1 MRIVG
6 IWGFSLCLAWPFLNA
21 SATTTH
27 DLDTEISVVMEQ
39 FDCIGLSVIVV
50 KNNKVS
56 FQNTYGYNPDYS
68 DESKRNRIPNN
79 GIYWWA
85 SVSKTFISTAIMQ
98 LAERGV
104 VSLEDDVNKYLDFDV
119 RNPTYPNT
127 AITIQMLLCHRSS
140 LNDTKYRMGFDMLI
154 PEKNRNYKKNYN
166 DYEPGK
172 GYDYCNLNYNLLAA
186 IVEKASGKRFDIYVK
201 DNICKSLGLSGSYN
215 KLDLDSNMFVKT
227 YCFNQKTKRYNKY
240 IPYRHYT
247 NESLKNYVLGLSTP
261 TFSPAGGMRA
271 TTMDLA
277 KWMMVHMNYGTYKK
291 TRVLSRESELEM
303 WKPRSPGRNYGYAFS
318 HYDKIVK
325 GESFVGMTGGSC
337 GIHSLFFCN
346 PEKKYGFVVICNGCT
361 SKWGNGGNMNYEIV
375 RVLYKHFIKK

>member
-6 IWGFSLCLAWPFLNA
+6 LWVLSFCVVWSFPNL
-21 SATTTH
+21 SVATNH
-27 DLDTEISVVMEQ
+27 DLDTDISGVMER
-39 FDCIGLSVIVV
+39 FGCIGLSVVV
-50 KNNKVS
+50 VNKNMVS
-56 FQNTYGYNPDYS
+56 FQKTYGYNPDYD
-68 DESKRNRIPNN
+68 DESKRNHIPNN

-98 LAERGV
+98 LVERGL
-104 VSLEDDVNKYLDFDV
+104 VSLEDDVNRYLDFDV
-119 RNPTYPNT
+119 RNPNYPNT
-127 AITIQMLLCHRSS
+127 VITIQMLLCHRSS

-154 PEKNRNYKKNYN
+154 PKKNRNYKKNYN
-166 DYEPGK
+166 AYEPGT

-186 IVEKASGKRFDIYVK
+186 IVEKASGKRFDVYVK
-201 DNICKSLGLSGSYN
+201 DNICKPLGLSGSFN
-215 KLDLDSNMFVKT
+215 KLDLDSNLFIKT
-227 YCFNQKTKRYNKY
+227 YCFNQKTKKYKKY

-247 NESLKNYVLGLSTP
+247 NESLKSYALGMSTP

-291 TRVLSRESELEM
+291 VRILSRESELEM
-303 WKPRSPGRNYGYAFS
+303 WKPRNPGRNYGYAFS

-361 SKWGNGGNMNYEIV
+361 SKAANGAEMNYEIV
-375 RVLYKHFIKK
+375 RTLYKHFIKK